1 MSAQQ
6 KIRAIY
12 MRGGTS
18 RGVFFHRGHLPENME
33 AWAPIF
39 LRVLGTPDPY
49 GRQLDGLGVGVSS
62 LSKAVIIG
70 PSDHPEADVDYTF
83 AQVGVGE
90 ATVDYGGLC
99 GNLTSAVGP
108 FAVDEGLVTAEGE
121 QALVRIY
128 NTNTD
133 KLIHARFP
141 LVDGQ
146 AAVEGD
152 FELAGVAGTGARI
165 ALEFQDPG
173 GAKTGRLL
181 PTGNP
186 VDSLDVPGLG
196 AVEVSLVDASNPVA
210 IVRAEA
216 LGLTGTE
223 LPLALEAAPEVGQKL
238 EAIRAAAA
246 VRMGMAASP
255 EQATRELKMVP
266 FVAMVA
272 PPRAA
277 ETLAGERLDAEA
289 MDLTARVISNRQVHR
304 AVPLTVAMCISVAAR
319 IEGTLAAQAA
329 RPPAGVG
336 VGVGAEADLRLA
348 HPSGITPLSAA
359 VRRVGNTEAGWHADH
374 VAVYHTARRLM

>member
-186 VDSLDVPGLG
+186 VDYLDVPGLG

-277 ETLAGERLDAEA
+277 ETLAGERLDA
-289 MDLTARVISNRQVHR
+289 
-304 AVPLTVAMCISVAAR
+304 
-319 IEGTLAAQAA
+319 
-329 RPPAGVG
+329 
-336 VGVGAEADLRLA
+336 
-348 HPSGITPLSAA
+348 
-359 VRRVGNTEAGWHADH
+359 
-374 VAVYHTARRLM
+374 